1 MKPPTILQ
9 GIDAAIVRAWRR
21 VQRDAALS
29 GDTRRMDAVRTVAAM
44 RAPGEKLLQLSA
56 TDEKR
61 TGRDGT
67 GGAQ

>member
-29 GDTRRMDAVRTVAAM
+29 GDTRRVDAVRTVAAM
-44 RAPGEKLLQLSA
+44 RSPATAELPQLSA
-56 TDEKR
+56 TAEKR
-61 TGRDGT
+61 TNGT